1 MRAYSVP
8 INGVDAVIVLTG
20 MSFIFISFAI
30 RVFIFMRLSTDSVI
44 EKQLSNA
51 SIIGFGDFL
60 ALRLWRL
67 RHNMSA
73 RAKFLVVA
81 INGVRYI
88 YRTASKLRP
97 LLYAM
102 LVACICAKTGRPAVQ
117 HCLPHKRPES

>member
-8 INGVDAVIVLTG
+8 IGGIDAVIVLTG
-20 MSFIFISFAI
+20 MSFIFLSFAI
-30 RVFIFMRLSTDSVI
+30 RVFIFMRLRDDSAI

-73 RAKFLVVA
+73 RAKFPVGAFFYLQVV
-81 INGVRYI
+81 G
-88 YRTASKLRP
+88 
-97 LLYAM
+97 AM
-102 LVACICAKTGRPAVQ
+102 LLTGGIA
-117 HCLPHKRPES
+117 HATMFN